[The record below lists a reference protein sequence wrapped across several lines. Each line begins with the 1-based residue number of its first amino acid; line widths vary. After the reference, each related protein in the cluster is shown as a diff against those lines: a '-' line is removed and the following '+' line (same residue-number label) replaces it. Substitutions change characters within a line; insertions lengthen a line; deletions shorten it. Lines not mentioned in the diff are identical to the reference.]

1 MPSERASPVPTEA
14 ILSLLERKAPRP
26 LSLQEMTSL
35 LSVEAYDR
43 RRWMRALELQVAQGR
58 LRRIGKTRYQL
69 QPPAEKPAHGTKRK
83 PGRKASGAKAGRSV
97 LGTYSRVRG
106 GFGFVEVEGK
116 AAGRFTRDVLIPEG
130 MEGGA
135 LHGDRVE
142 IQIVRRG
149 PRTRRTTGEITQ
161 VIEHKTEQ
169 IIGVLE
175 NRRGAWWVVP
185 ESDLLPRVRVACPA
199 KSSAKQVVKS
209 PRPVEADMGKLVL
222 VRITR
227 APTPRR
233 APAGTIEKVLGD
245 ADDPE
250 VQFLSIALEHGLR
263 TDFPPRVTV
272 EAERLPANPDPK
284 DYVGREDLR
293 ALPFITIDG
302 ETARDFDDAVQLEA
316 LSRGGYRLRVA
327 IADVSHYVI
336 EGSPLDREAAQ
347 RGTSVYFPDRAIP
360 MLPHELSNGLC
371 SLNPDR
377 DRLVQVAD
385 ITYDRHGKRKES
397 HFYRGVIRSHA
408 RLTYTKVAAVLSS
421 TDTPEIRALRHEL
434 GALLDQLRL
443 MHELM
448 QGLLR
453 KRIAAGSLDLD
464 LPEALVDPAEEG
476 RNINVRFLQR
486 NDAHRLIEEFMLE
499 ANQAVALYLKEHDVP
514 FPYRVHEPPDPE
526 RIDELNE
533 FLRTFGFSIDYDG
546 EVEPRDVQQML
557 DRLQSHPLARVF
569 TRLVLRS
576 LKQARYTT
584 DNCGHFGLAFSDYCH
599 FTSPIRRYPDLLVH
613 RQLGRLFDGKK
624 DCARSAAKT
633 LESASAQSSKCER
646 NAMEAERT
654 MLDLKKAE
662 FMLDHLLEPQAGTVV
677 SVVKF
682 GLFVELDAY
691 PVEGLIHIDQLPG
704 ERFLFEETT
713 HTLISPRSRQ
723 RFRLGD
729 RLVVEAMN
737 VSLRQRQIDFA
748 LLKRIAP
755 QALLPDVDPEPRR
768 RERRRGKR

>member
-1 MPSERASPVPTEA
+1 
-14 ILSLLERKAPRP
+14 
-26 LSLQEMTSL
+26 
-35 LSVEAYDR
+35 
-43 RRWMRALELQVAQGR
+43 
-58 LRRIGKTRYQL
+58 
-69 QPPAEKPAHGTKRK
+69 
-83 PGRKASGAKAGRSV
+83 V

-106 GFGFVEVEGK
+106 GYGFVEVEGK
-116 AAGRFTRDVLIPEG
+116 AAERFTRDVLIPEG
-130 MEGGA
+130 MEDGA

-142 IQIVRRG
+142 IQIVRSDQ
-149 PRTRRTTGEITQ
+149 RTRRATGEITK
-161 VIEHKTEQ
+161 VVERKTEQ
-169 IIGVLE
+169 VVGVLE
-175 NRRGAWWVVP
+175 NRHGGWWAVP
-185 ESDLLPRVRVACPA
+185 ESDRLPRV
-199 KSSAKQVVKS
+199 QVVES
-209 PRPVEADMGKLVL
+209 PGLAQSDMGKLVL

-227 APTPRR
+227 SPTPHR

-250 VQFLSIALEHGLR
+250 VQFLSIVLEHSLR
-263 TDFPPRVTV
+263 TDFPPQVIA
-272 EAERLPANPDPK
+272 EAERLPADPDPK
-284 DYVGREDLR
+284 DFMGREDLR
-293 ALPFITIDG
+293 ALPFVTIDG

-316 LSRGGYRLRVA
+316 LPRGGCRLRVA
-327 IADVSHYVI
+327 IADVSHYVG
-336 EGSPLDREAAQ
+336 ERSPLDLEAAQ

-360 MLPHELSNGLC
+360 MLPHQLSNGLC

-385 ITYDRHGKRKES
+385 ITYDRHGNRKES
-397 HFYRGVIRSHA
+397 RFYRGVIRSRA
-408 RLTYTKVAAVLSS
+408 RLTYTKVAAMLSS
-421 TDTPEIRALRHEL
+421 TDTPETRALRHEL
-434 GALLDQLRL
+434 EALLDQLRR

-448 QGLLR
+448 KVLLR

-464 LPEALVDPAEEG
+464 LPEAMVDLSEEG
-476 RNINVRFLQR
+476 RSISVRFLQR

-514 FPYRVHEPPDPE
+514 FPYRVHEPPDPDS
-526 RIDELNE
+526 IDELNE
-533 FLRTFGFSIDYDG
+533 FLRAFGFSIDYDG

-613 RQLGRLFDGKK
+613 RQLGRLFDGNK
-624 DCARSAAKT
+624 DRALSAA
-633 LESASAQSSKCER
+633 EAMDSASGESSRCER
-646 NAMEAERT
+646 NAMEAERA

-662 FMLDHLLEPQAGTVV
+662 FMLDHLLEPEAGTVV

-713 HTLISPRSRQ
+713 HTLVSPRSRQ

-729 RLVVEAMN
+729 RLVVEATN

-748 LLKRIAP
+748 LLKRIPA
-755 QALLPDVDPEPRR
+755 QAALPDLRPES
-768 RERRRGKR
+768 RRRGRGRVRK